1 VALDFGG
8 MKSRVRPSLWTVF
21 ASIAVALALAASW
34 SFIKVISPAPPRT
47 LVMSTG
53 AVDGA
58 YHQLGLKYQAL
69 LKANG
74 IALELAPSTG
84 SLQNLAR
91 LNAGE
96 AAVGFV
102 QGGLGGIVLDPQQE
116 TQNSSLRSLGTVG
129 YEPLWIFSHT
139 LDLSAGLQPLRGK
152 KIAVGVAGSGNYK
165 VALELLTAYGLTDA
179 QDVLQGNTQLITEGG
194 VGAASQLLSHAID
207 AMFIVAGPQASS
219 VQRLLDDPAIKLASL
234 NQAEGLARR
243 FPYLQTISLMRGSV
257 DPARNLPGA
266 DITLLSTTASLVIH
280 DDLHPALAYLLLE
293 AAKQVHAPGTLLA
306 RPGAFPKPDA
316 VEFALSDEA
325 SRYYKNGRP
334 FLQTY
339 LPFWLANFVQRLGL
353 MLVPLLALLL
363 PLFRVILPAMNW
375 VQKNRINR
383 RYGELKFL
391 EAEMLQRQLTPD
403 EIALAHRQLDHIEQE
418 ITSTKLPL
426 DFADRV
432 YTLRQHVGFVR
443 QRLVHAAE
451 STPTP
456 PQHNYPEKNKA

>member
-1 VALDFGG
+1 
-8 MKSRVRPSLWTVF
+8 MKFRFSPSLRTAFIV
-21 ASIAVALALAASW
+21 ASVVLILVASW
-34 SFIKVISPAPPRT
+34 SVIKVISPAPPRT

-58 YHQLGLKYQAL
+58 YHQFGLKYQAL

-74 IALELAPSTG
+74 IALELQPSSG
-84 SLQNLAR
+84 SIQNLAR
-91 LNAGE
+91 LNTGE
-96 AAVGFV
+96 ASVSFV
-102 QGGLGGIVLDPQQE
+102 QGGLGGIVLDPE
-116 TQNSSLRSLGTVG
+116 EEAEKTPLRSLGTVG
-129 YEPLWIFSHT
+129 FEPVWIFSHT

-152 KIAVGVAGSGNYK
+152 KIAMGIAGSGNYK

-179 QDVLQGNTQLITEGG
+179 QGQPVAGTELITEGG
-194 VGAASQLLSHAID
+194 LGAANKLQSHAVD
-207 AMFIVAGPQASS
+207 AMLIVAGPQAAS
-219 VQRLLDDPAIKLASL
+219 VKLLLADPAIKLASL
-234 NQAEGLARR
+234 SQAEGLARR
-243 FPYLQTISLMRGSV
+243 FPYLQTVSLKRGSV
-257 DPARNLPGA
+257 DPARNLPAA

-293 AAKQVHAPGTLLA
+293 AAKQVHAPATLLA
-306 RPGAFPKPDA
+306 RPGTFPKPDA
-316 VEFALSDEA
+316 VEFALSEEA

-339 LPFWLANFVQRLGL
+339 LPFWMANFVQRLGL

-391 EAEMLQRQLTPD
+391 EAEIAKRQLTPE
-403 EIALAHRQLDHIEQE
+403 EITLAHSQLDHIEQE

-426 DFADRV
+426 DFTDRV

-443 QRLVHAAE
+443 ERLARA
-451 STPTP
+451 SAPGPT
-456 PQHNYPEKNKA
+456 AG